1 MQIAE
6 QWFHRKRVDDDITLI
21 YEPHVHPLIRCN
33 VWHVR
38 GRDRDLLVDTAL
50 GLASLKEA
58 ARDLIDKPLLACATH
73 YHFDHTGG
81 MHEFEERLVH
91 AAEAQHL
98 ADAYGGMKLRTS
110 DFGEKSKKA
119 LEDAGYVLDTEEL
132 LDAYPR
138 AGFDPGAHTLEPAPP
153 TRVLEEG
160 DSVDLGDRAFEV
172 IHIPGHSPGS
182 IGLWEEATGI
192 LFSGDAIYDGP
203 LLDNLED
210 SSIDDYIVTMERL
223 RELPVSVVHGGHDP
237 SFGRDRLIEIC
248 DQYLAKWRA
257 AA

>member
-73 YHFDHTGG
+73 THFDHTGG
-81 MHEFEERLVH
+81 MHEFDERLVH
-91 AAEAQHL
+91 AAEARHL
-98 ADAYGGMKLRTS
+98 AEAHGGMKLRTS
-110 DFGEKSKKA
+110 DFGEKGKKA

-132 LDAYPR
+132 LDAYPH
-138 AGFDPGAHTLEPAPP
+138 AGFDPGAHALEPAPP
-153 TRVLEEG
+153 TRVLEDG
-160 DSVDLGDRAFEV
+160 DTVDIGDRAFEV

-182 IGLWEEATGI
+182 IGLWEATTGI
-192 LFSGDAIYDGP
+192 LFSGDAVYDGP

-210 SSIDDYIVTMERL
+210 SNIDDYIVTMERL
-223 RELPVSVVHGGHDP
+223 RALPVSVVHGGHDP

-248 DQYLAKWRA
+248 DQYLAKWGA
-257 AA
+257 A

>member
-58 ARDLIDKPLLACATH
+58 AKDLIDKPLTACATH

-81 MHEFEERLVH
+81 LHEFDERLIH
-91 AAEAQHL
+91 PAEAQHV
-98 ADAYGGMKLRTS
+98 AEAYGVMHLRRS
-110 DFGEKSKKA
+110 DFGADSRKA
-119 LEDAGYVLDTEEL
+119 LEEAGYVLDTEEL

-138 AGFDPGAHTLEPAPP
+138 EGFDPGAHPLIPAPA

-160 DSVDLGDRAFEV
+160 DSVELGDRAFEV

-182 IGLWEEATGI
+182 IGLWEAATGI
-192 LFSGDAIYDGP
+192 LFSGDAVYDGP
-203 LLDNLED
+203 LLDNLDD

-248 DQYLAKWRA
+248 DQYLAKWA
-257 AA
+257 AG